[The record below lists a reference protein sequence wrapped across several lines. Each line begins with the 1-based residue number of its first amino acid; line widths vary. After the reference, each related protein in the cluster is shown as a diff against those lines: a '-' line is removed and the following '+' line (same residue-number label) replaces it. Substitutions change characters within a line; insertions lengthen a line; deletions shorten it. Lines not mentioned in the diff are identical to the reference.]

1 MNHTLRFI
9 LGSHYHIPYGV
20 GDDEFET
27 AYKTNLKPFVS
38 TLYKYPKIQATL
50 HYSGILLYWLEKAHP
65 EFFIL
70 LEDLVSRKQVELLGG
85 GFYEPM
91 MSLLPLSDKIGQIEL
106 LTTYLRKHFGKRP
119 QGCRLPALAWEPHI
133 VGPLSTCGM
142 SYTFLED
149 RQFTM
154 AGVAAPA
161 IEPCITED
169 QGKLITV
176 FPVSTQLKDAFARQR
191 ASLVL
196 EDLIQ
201 GLAVPQEPEDRG
213 KQENGESGSVPRGG
227 QGIICVFPEQIF
239 TESEASEAAELRF
252 HRFFED
258 LSCFESRI
266 DFTSP
271 GKLFKGLRG
280 LKKIYFPVSQE
291 AGVLSGKSASNPAV
305 RQFLIDYPEANRIY
319 AKMMVTH
326 VLINQLRGDKSRKR
340 IAREELWKAQ
350 GFDSFCPGVYG
361 GVCRHSIRKAAY
373 KALLGAEKISREQNS
388 IVPSVLNFDFD
399 LDGEGEYL
407 FWNGYINCYIQ
418 LEGAA
423 IFELDYLPK
432 VWNYLDTFAQGYKR
446 TGFADHLVSSDITFQ
461 DVLAGVLQKP
471 SARVAHRYCGSEL
484 FELISMDKEH
494 EQVHFRLPIQ
504 PGLPY
509 GNMEIEK
516 YYQIRK
522 DTLKVRYGLINRG
535 LGTEIGTFIPSLDLS
550 FPGEGE
556 SFVRLV
562 KLQFKEKNEQEEK
575 NHPKEEQEK
584 EVSASTEMLITDV
597 EGITFEDIKN
607 EVFITLRCDQNFDTW
622 IIPIRTPCPIKGV
635 LRTLYQS
642 TCIMPI
648 RPFVLG
654 PGDCLKIEF
663 SLRIYC

>member
-1 MNHTLRFI
+1 MNHILRFI

-20 GDDEFET
+20 GDAEFEA

-38 TLYKYPKIQATL
+38 TLYKYPKIPATL
-50 HYSGILLYWLEKAHP
+50 HYSGVLLHWLEKVHP

-91 MSLLPLSDKIGQIEL
+91 MPLLPLSDKIGQIEL

-142 SYTFLED
+142 GYTFLED
-149 RQFTM
+149 RQFTL
-154 AGVAAPA
+154 AGVSAPA

-169 QGKLITV
+169 QGKLITI
-176 FPVSTQLKDAFARQR
+176 FPVSNQLKEAFARQR

-201 GLAVPQEPEDRG
+201 GHAVLQ
-213 KQENGESGSVPRGG
+213 GG

-239 TESEASEAAELRF
+239 AEHEASEGAELRF

-258 LSCFESRI
+258 LSCFESQI

-271 GKLFKGLRG
+271 GKLYKGLRG

-291 AGVLSGKSASNPAV
+291 AGVLSGESASNPAV
-305 RQFLIDYPEANRIY
+305 RQFLINYPEANRIY
-319 AKMMVTH
+319 AKMMFTH

-350 GFDSFCPGVYG
+350 GLDAFCPGVYG
-361 GVCRHSIRKAAY
+361 GVCRHSIRKAVY
-373 KALLGAEKISREQNS
+373 KALLGAEKISREQS
-388 IVPSVLNFDFD
+388 STAPSVLNFDFD

-432 VWNYLDTFAQGYKR
+432 LWNYLDTFAQGYKR
-446 TGFADHLVSSDITFQ
+446 TGFADHLVSSDLTFQ
-461 DVLAGVLQKP
+461 DVQAGVLQQP
-471 SARVAHRYCGSEL
+471 SARIAHRYCGSEL
-484 FELISMDKEH
+484 FELLSMDKEH
-494 EQVHFRLPIQ
+494 EQVHFRLPLQ
-504 PGLPY
+504 PGLAY
-509 GNMEIEK
+509 GKVEIEK
-516 YYQIRK
+516 RYQIRK
-522 DTLKVRYGLINRG
+522 DTLKVSYGLTNRG
-535 LGTEIGTFIPSLDLS
+535 TSTETGTFIPSLDLS

-556 SFVRLV
+556 SFVHLAKIRLA
-562 KLQFKEKNEQEEK
+562 EKNEEPE
-575 NHPKEEQEK
+575 N
-584 EVSASTEMLITDV
+584 EVFVSEGTIITDV
-597 EGITFEDIKN
+597 AGITFEDLKN
-607 EVFITLRCDQNFDTW
+607 EVFITLSSDQNFDTW

-654 PGDCLKIEF
+654 PGDCLNTEF